1 MQGTSISNINYDN
14 EENAKIIEEALKETE
29 VLDIEKEQKQ
39 EPVMPQQQQPLQQPF
54 QKAQPQYNPNQS
66 SPFEQQFQQQ
76 QYQQQ
81 QYPQQQYQQQPQYQR
96 PTIQQPQIE
105 EKKDIF
111 SSNIFNNL
119 KHTLILLILLFLLNN
134 QAFKNIIN
142 QLPFTMDEEGDP
154 NIFLT
159 MVLCLIISFSYC
171 VYLQIF
177 N

>member
-1 MQGTSISNINYDN
+1 MQGTKISNINYDN

-29 VLDIEKEQKQ
+29 VLDIEKEQQ
-39 EPVMPQQQQPLQQPF
+39 QPIMPQQQQPLQQPF
-54 QKAQPQYNPNQS
+54 SNP
-66 SPFEQQFQQQ
+66 PQ
-76 QYQQQ
+76 QYQQPTQ
-81 QYPQQQYQQQPQYQR
+81 PSPFAQQYQQPPQQYQQ
-96 PTIQQPQIE
+96 PMQQYQQPMQQPKEE
-105 EKKDIF
+105 EKEDIF
-111 SSNIFNNL
+111 SSKIFNNL

-142 QLPFTMDEEGDP
+142 QLPFTMDEDGDP

>member
-29 VLDIEKEQKQ
+29 VLDIEKEQQ
-39 EPVMPQQQQPLQQPF
+39 QPIMPQQQQPLQQPF
-54 QKAQPQYNPNQS
+54 QNPPPQYQPSNKP
-66 SPFEQQFQQQ
+66 SPFEQQFQQP
-76 QYQQQ
+76 
-81 QYPQQQYQQQPQYQR
+81 QYPQQQYPQQPQYQR

>member
-1 MQGTSISNINYDN
+1 MQGTSISNIDYDN

-29 VLDIEKEQKQ
+29 VLDIEKEQTQ
-39 EPVMPQQQQPLQQPF
+39 EQIMPQQQQPLQQPF
-54 QKAQPQYNPNQS
+54 QKPPPQFNPNQP
-66 SPFEQQFQQQ
+66 SPFEQQFQQP
-76 QYQQQ
+76 
-81 QYPQQQYQQQPQYQR
+81 QYPQQQYQQPQYPQQQYQQ
-96 PTIQQPQIE
+96 PIIQPQIE

-111 SSNIFNNL
+111 SSSVFNNL

-142 QLPFTMDEEGDP
+142 QLPFTMDEDGDP

-159 MVLCLIISFSYC
+159 MILCIIIAFSYC
-171 VYLQIF
+171 IYLQMF

>member
-1 MQGTSISNINYDN
+1 MTLKNIKMQGTNISNIDYNN

-29 VLDIEKEQKQ
+29 VLDIENEQ
-39 EPVMPQQQQPLQQPF
+39 EPEPIMPQQQQPLQQPF
-54 QKAQPQYNPNQS
+54 QKPPPQYNPNQP

-76 QYQQQ
+76 PQQYLIPQPQ
-81 QYPQQQYQQQPQYQR
+81 QYPIP
-96 PTIQQPQIE
+96 QPQIE

-111 SSNIFNNL
+111 SSSVFNNL

-134 QAFKNIIN
+134 QVFKNIIN
-142 QLPFTMDEEGDP
+142 QLPFTMDEDGDP

-159 MVLCLIISFSYC
+159 MILCIIIAFSYC
-171 VYLQIF
+171 IYLQIF

>member
-1 MQGTSISNINYDN
+1 MKGTNVSNIDYNN
-14 EENAKIIEEALKETE
+14 EDNAKIIEEALKETE
-29 VLDIEKEQKQ
+29 VLDVEKEQEF
-39 EPVMPQQQQPLQQPF
+39 EPIMPQQQQPLQQPF
-54 QKAQPQYNPNQS
+54 QKPPSQYYPNQP
-66 SPFEQQFQQQ
+66 SPFEQQ
-76 QYQQQ
+76 Y
-81 QYPQQQYQQQPQYQR
+81 QQPQYQ
-96 PTIQQPQIE
+96 QPQYQQQLPQYQPIKESQFE

-154 NIFLT
+154 NIWLT
-159 MVLCLIISFSYC
+159 MILCLIIAFVYC
-171 VYLQIF
+171 VYLQFF